1 MEKKE
6 NTWTKFFMGKL
17 FYKHLF
23 LSVLFVLSIV
33 FLILFFLKLYT
44 RHDKLI
50 ELPDFK
56 VYQISEVDSI
66 FDELSLRYIV
76 IDSIYNDNLLPQSI
90 VDQDPKPGSFVKE
103 NRRVYF
109 TVVSKNKK
117 RVKVPNLIDLT
128 LRRATSKLLNSGLS
142 LGELKYVPDMAKN
155 AVLKQMFE
163 GNEIK
168 EGEILP
174 AGSKIDLEIGD
185 GLSDVVVELPDLT
198 GLTLEDAELVLK
210 MRSLKIGLAL
220 FNEDVI
226 DSSTAII
233 YNQIPSISDLEVIN
247 LGRNIDVYLKPNNSD
262 E

>member
-23 LSVLFVLSIV
+23 LSVLFVLGIV

-56 VYQISEVDSI
+56 VYQISDVDSI

-117 RVKVPNLIDLT
+117 VKVPNLIDLT

-142 LGELKYVPDMAKN
+142 LGELKYVPDMAKM
-155 AVLKQMFE
+155 Q
-163 GNEIK
+163 
-168 EGEILP
+168 
-174 AGSKIDLEIGD
+174 LETN
-185 GLSDVVVELPDLT
+185 V
-198 GLTLEDAELVLK
+198 
-210 MRSLKIGLAL
+210 
-220 FNEDVI
+220 
-226 DSSTAII
+226 
-233 YNQIPSISDLEVIN
+233 
-247 LGRNIDVYLKPNNSD
+247 
-262 E
+262 